1 MLENLFS
8 SLKFSPLS
16 EPPAIKI
23 TFLKDLI
30 AEQVAATL
38 VAFESL

>member
-1 MLENLFS
+1 MFENLFN
-8 SLKFSPLS
+8 SLKLSPLS
-16 EPPAIKI
+16 DPPAIKI